1 MSSVRSVSGAPTRA
15 RRMVLGFLVVLAFLS
30 YLDRACM
37 AHIKPFVMA
46 DLHLTMMQMSA
57 IFSAFALAYA
67 LFEIPTGMWS
77 DRTGTRRV
85 LTRIV
90 AWWSCFT
97 VFSGL
102 AFNYVSMLTVRFLFG
117 MGEAGAFP
125 SAALTISRWIPVS
138 EQGMAQGSFFAMAHL
153 GGAVTPFIVGWL
165 LYLMN
170 WRVILVVFGT
180 LGFIWVYAWQR
191 WYRDDPAGHPS
202 VNAAEL
208 ELITAGTPAHADQHQ
223 VGALCQTMWHTRPLL
238 LLCLVYA
245 ANGYGYYFL
254 ITWLPDYLR
263 SFHTFSTFEV
273 QLYSG
278 LPLLLSVPA
287 DLTGGYLND
296 WLGVRIGIHR
306 ARILVGSVGYLCA
319 GLAVIVSTWCTDPAI
334 AAVLFSVGA
343 ACSMF
348 TLGATWSACTAIGGR
363 NTGTIG
369 AVMNS
374 ASQIGSFCSPLV
386 LSSLVEHYANW
397 KLPIYVIGSFYGV
410 AAVAWLFIDAR
421 RSVTAPRVE

>member
-1 MSSVRSVSGAPTRA
+1 
-15 RRMVLGFLVVLAFLS
+15 
-30 YLDRACM
+30 
-37 AHIKPFVMA
+37 
-46 DLHLTMMQMSA
+46 
-57 IFSAFALAYA
+57 
-67 LFEIPTGMWS
+67 
-77 DRTGTRRV
+77 
-85 LTRIV
+85 
-90 AWWSCFT
+90 
-97 VFSGL
+97 
-102 AFNYVSMLTVRFLFG
+102 
-117 MGEAGAFP
+117 
-125 SAALTISRWIPVS
+125 
-138 EQGMAQGSFFAMAHL
+138 
-153 GGAVTPFIVGWL
+153 
-165 LYLMN
+165 
-170 WRVILVVFGT
+170 
-180 LGFIWVYAWQR
+180 
-191 WYRDDPAGHPS
+191 
-202 VNAAEL
+202 
-208 ELITAGTPAHADQHQ
+208 
-223 VGALCQTMWHTRPLL
+223 
-238 LLCLVYA
+238 
-245 ANGYGYYFL
+245 
-254 ITWLPDYLR
+254 
-263 SFHTFSTFEV
+263 
-273 QLYSG
+273 
-278 LPLLLSVPA
+278 VPA